1 MVAAKAFIYY
11 LLPLSIIGALYIMMA
26 KRLHISARDMPGEQQ
41 SMQSRTQAR
50 ARRHVA
56 RMVVA
61 FVVGKYSLTWAEA
74 PPPTVYRLP
83 PTAPN

>member
-1 MVAAKAFIYY
+1 MAGKALVYY

-26 KRLHISARDMPGEQQ
+26 KRLHMSARNMPGEQQ

-50 ARRHVA
+50 ARLHVA

-61 FVVGKYSLTWAEA
+61 FVVGKSSHSAFCTPLCYFSLPAS
-74 PPPTVYRLP
+74 
-83 PTAPN
+83 

>member
-1 MVAAKAFIYY
+1 MVAGKALVYY

-26 KRLHISARDMPGEQQ
+26 KRLHMSARNMPGEQQ

-50 ARRHVA
+50 ARLHVA

-61 FVVGKYSLTWAEA
+61 FVVGKSSHSAFCTPLCYFSLPAS
-74 PPPTVYRLP
+74 
-83 PTAPN
+83 